1 MVRKA
6 KRKRKQEARGPADA
20 LLAACRKFS
29 WSEDQRAVACAAI
42 SELFAESGS
51 GESQLGVHRRRLAWA
66 NSAGISRRLLECVD
80 ERSPLAVQLHAV
92 GALINLH
99 AVGGAETCEHAVQQ
113 EGAMA
118 TLAAALERAVATLT
132 AGEDGAE
139 EEARKRAQ
147 LLEQLLVLL
156 NDMCH
161 GAVSAVDVF
170 TARAGATL
178 PAVLRCVAL
187 VFGGEGGDAALEPIA
202 RAAAMLLHT
211 ATDGNAA
218 LAIQLLAAPDAARML
233 DAACAREAAHRASG
247 AARTVE
253 ITTQSLTCLHFTGAM
268 AAAWEASVGSS
279 SSSSSSSAALL
290 TPIAR
295 VLASTLGAERAKGA
309 RFALPPAWPPA
320 RPAAASASAGMLVEE
335 EETAAADAG
344 VLMSM
349 PPATP
354 GDSAAAAAR
363 QALLPWTQWTES
375 LTLALELLANLS
387 IMAPSDEDEEEEEEE
402 EEMGSSSSGGNV
414 ANEQLCAAL
423 GAARSVEAT
432 LGALGDGWDC
442 LMVATRAAEPTS
454 VSRKGVR
461 AAHDEVD
468 PAIAG
473 VLDAVSSLCSR
484 AVSCLDNL
492 AASLP
497 PGHFPCN
504 DVWVALSRMLQTQT
518 LVDPECTVP
527 PSAITSA
534 LWTLL
539 RRVDSATI
547 APTSEEFM
555 RFAVLLQT
563 DGGVDRETRLHSAG
577 IFVVLACRLGDA
589 AKGASDA
596 AAATASSVDA
606 TAAIVLKALASIDVL
621 AAAVSGEASLPP
633 SPSTML
639 VVSEVVMGSFD
650 IYGTPPGSLHDNA
663 FRSKGVA
670 AAMEAAEAPLV
681 ALLAHFDSLQQLQ
694 ADDDGE
700 FGGGADEEEM
710 EATASAAER
719 LQDVV
724 SNLAPFVA
732 FKRGQL

>member
-1 MVRKA
+1 
-6 KRKRKQEARGPADA
+6 
-20 LLAACRKFS
+20 
-29 WSEDQRAVACAAI
+29 
-42 SELFAESGS
+42 
-51 GESQLGVHRRRLAWA
+51 
-66 NSAGISRRLLECVD
+66 
-80 ERSPLAVQLHAV
+80 
-92 GALINLH
+92 
-99 AVGGAETCEHAVQQ
+99 
-113 EGAMA
+113 
-118 TLAAALERAVATLT
+118 
-132 AGEDGAE
+132 
-139 EEARKRAQ
+139 
-147 LLEQLLVLL
+147 
-156 NDMCH
+156 
-161 GAVSAVDVF
+161 
-170 TARAGATL
+170 
-178 PAVLRCVAL
+178 
-187 VFGGEGGDAALEPIA
+187 
-202 RAAAMLLHT
+202 
-211 ATDGNAA
+211 
-218 LAIQLLAAPDAARML
+218 
-233 DAACAREAAHRASG
+233 
-247 AARTVE
+247 
-253 ITTQSLTCLHFTGAM
+253 
-268 AAAWEASVGSS
+268 
-279 SSSSSSSAALL
+279 
-290 TPIAR
+290 
-295 VLASTLGAERAKGA
+295 
-309 RFALPPAWPPA
+309 
-320 RPAAASASAGMLVEE
+320 
-335 EETAAADAG
+335 
-344 VLMSM
+344 
-349 PPATP
+349 
-354 GDSAAAAAR
+354 
-363 QALLPWTQWTES
+363 
-375 LTLALELLANLS
+375 
-387 IMAPSDEDEEEEEEE
+387 
-402 EEMGSSSSGGNV
+402 MGSSSSGGNV

-639 VVSEVVMGSFD
+639 VVSEVVMGSF
-650 IYGTPPGSLHDNA
+650 
-663 FRSKGVA
+663 A
-670 AAMEAAEAPLV
+670 AAV
-681 ALLAHFDSLQQLQ
+681 AD
-694 ADDDGE
+694 
-700 FGGGADEEEM
+700 GGGSVGSSSSNVSPPNVGELSWSVRRGGCDQGRRHGSTRMACRDHVQV
-710 EATASAAER
+710 ACSGAGASFGALRAGSYT
-719 LQDVV
+719 LD
-724 SNLAPFVA
+724 
-732 FKRGQL
+732 K